1 VTLIWQHMTYEP
13 TLISKLGWAD
23 LIFGLWSEFIMQEV
37 CVHVQDYMISARP
50 DKQIHR
56 QDSF

>member
-1 VTLIWQHMTYEP
+1 MTYEP